1 MHHFQPLKFN
11 YMNKK
16 TYTIYLVIE
25 EDDKYNMPTTIK
37 QRKVLEFDNLEEAEQ
52 EAQLILDEQF
62 ID

>member
-1 MHHFQPLKFN
+1 
-11 YMNKK
+11 MNKK
-16 TYTIYLVIE
+16 TYTIYLIIE
-25 EDDKYNMPTTIK
+25 EDDRQNLPTTVK

>member
-1 MHHFQPLKFN
+1 
-11 YMNKK
+11 MNKK
-16 TYTIYLVIE
+16 TYTIYLLIE
-25 EDDKYNMPTTIK
+25 EDDKHNLPITVK

>member
-16 TYTIYLVIE
+16 TYTIYLLIE
-25 EDDKYNMPTTIK
+25 EDDKHNLPITIK